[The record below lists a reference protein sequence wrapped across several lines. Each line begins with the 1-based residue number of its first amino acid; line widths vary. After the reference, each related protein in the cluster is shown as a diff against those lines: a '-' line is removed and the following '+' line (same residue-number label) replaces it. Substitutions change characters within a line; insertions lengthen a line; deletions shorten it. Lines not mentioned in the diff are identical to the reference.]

1 MLFKNQLKNYLKLM
15 NLPPHLRR
23 IMSVQGALT
32 QNEVELL
39 FELASKVSEGCI
51 IEVGSYRGRSTVALA
66 LGTQGGS
73 QLPVYAIEPHETFT
87 GLLGG
92 RFGPWDRVEFFK
104 NMLRTQ
110 CAETVRLVNVSSEV
124 ISKGWH
130 QPISL
135 LWIDGDHSYEGTR
148 RDFDC
153 WAKFVIPTGLIAFHD
168 SLDENL
174 GPKKVIDEV
183 LSSQEYQKLSQVDLI
198 TVLEKNNV

>member
-1 MLFKNQLKNYLKLM
+1 MLFKNKLQNYLKLR
-15 NLPPHLRR
+15 NLPPHMRR
-23 IMSVQGALT
+23 IMSVQSALT
-32 QNEVELL
+32 QSEVQLL

-66 LGTQGGS
+66 LGTQRGK
-73 QLPVYAIEPHETFT
+73 QLPVYAIEPHERFT

-92 RFGPWDRVEFFK
+92 QFGPWDRVEFFK

-110 CAETVRLVNVSSEV
+110 CAETVRLLNISSEV
-124 ISKGWH
+124 VSKGWS

-153 WAKFVIPTGLIAFHD
+153 WAKFVIPTGFIAFHD
-168 SLDENL
+168 SLDEKL
-174 GPKKVIDEV
+174 GPKKLIDEV
-183 LSSQEYQKLSQVDLI
+183 LSSGQYQKLSQVDLI
-198 TVLEKNNV
+198 TVLQKNSD